1 MREKAHSATVK
12 NNSQNVIV
20 ILGLWICVA
29 TVAIIFI
36 FNLSARK
43 KSNIEEKRAAIGQ
56 VELKSKESHPHYA
69 RFTHTGYSST
79 GSNITKQ

>member
-1 MREKAHSATVK
+1 MREKAHSATAK

-36 FNLSARK
+36 FNISARRK
-43 KSNIEEKRAAIGQ
+43 TNLEQKSASIGQ
-56 VELKSKESHPHYA
+56 LETKNNESHYNYA
-69 RFTHTGYSST
+69 RFTHTGYT
-79 GSNITKQ
+79 SNV